1 MRHHLK
7 YFQMRI
13 FVFFIAWLLPITMV
27 QAQASPGKYQ
37 DKNASGKKMQQKANA
52 RPTSTYAQLQQ
63 YMQKTQHDLDSAKDL
78 HPELGDVQLPGL
90 FNTSASNRGGT
101 SDKDDIY
108 ASYAPMPPAQNPSHH
123 AAQLPV
129 LNVSGIKTFAQGIM
143 KETKMNASMRSKLD
157 AMAKDT
163 TLNIAGTGTFY
174 LSLGLSPDASG
185 YLIARGIL
193 RHPGDPYAANGLGV
207 YYRDKNKIREA
218 LQCFFYADK
227 LLPAHIKSPY
237 VYTNI
242 GWASFYYGD
251 YNTAQKYFGEALAIS
266 SNFQPAL
273 EGQATLA
280 YARGDTKA
288 LFQCLAKELLAMTRT
303 AGGGGMATAVPS
315 SAFTGVCGGA
325 FAADVAEAGTG
336 NANGHIFDHIG
347 VGDNSPE
354 QDPPP
359 GADVT
364 YPALFKPVFIN
375 DVAEDVMGAV
385 AQVSSGVSKGHAL
398 VSSLRDKQKN
408 LDAHF
413 VGRPHT
419 DAQGNLLYDRD
430 YTRFLNLHGM
440 MIELLESRVDRHIK
454 DFEQYAAGYSQKASA
469 RFSDMV
475 QQYNQELKACGDN
488 AGCVETVQCKWVPLF
503 RKEGNNFLEIGA
515 EQWKKMY
522 DLVIN
527 DIQWFLR
534 NDADFVG
541 RVHDVKCNEYLNID
555 REMEVRI
562 AILSAYDSWNSVLSP
577 LELYSTYA
585 HLPHA
590 KCPAVQMGII
600 SGPDPFSKRPKHIKE
615 YIDPNDKDIT
625 FDMLLFSITE
635 NRHATKISIGPKIG
649 PLEIGLSYTTNK
661 DLSTGEVKDQIYS
674 QNNDFD
680 HSYGASIGVSKK
692 FVDITD
698 VAEVEA
704 GVKGSLEVKF
714 NDKEQVSGY
723 SAGSEVSASAK
734 LGFAKLGGKASRTAQ
749 FDGDFKLIGYSNNIS
764 SNGTVGMS
772 EGLAVNGELSHTSN
786 YDANGAYTGGADAA
800 NVTLQNSYKQKLQKS
815 NGNGEAESQ
824 FNEAEWQSNYFGI
837 QANQVIEVVAGQK
850 QITPWM
856 MEVN

>member
-13 FVFFIAWLLPITMV
+13 FVFFMTWLLPITMV
-27 QAQASPGKYQ
+27 QAQASSGKYQ
-37 DKNASGKKMQQKANA
+37 EKDTGKKMQQQANA
-52 RPTSTYAQLQQ
+52 KPTSTYARLQQ

-78 HPELGDVQLPGL
+78 HPELGDVQLPGF
-90 FNTSASNRGGT
+90 FNTSTSNTDGT
-101 SDKDDIY
+101 SGKNDIY

-129 LNVSGIKTFAQGIM
+129 LSTAGIRTFAQDMVKGT
-143 KETKMNASMRSKLD
+143 EVNALTRSKLD

-163 TLNIAGTGTFY
+163 ALNIAGTGIFY
-174 LSLGLSPDASG
+174 LSLGLSPDASA
-185 YLIARGIL
+185 YLIARGL
-193 RHPGDPYAANGLGV
+193 LQHPGDPYAANGLGV
-207 YYRDKNKIREA
+207 YYRDKNKIKEA

-251 YNTAQKYFGEALAIS
+251 YNTAQRYFDKALAIS
-266 SNFQPAL
+266 GNFQPAL

-303 AGGGGMATAVPS
+303 AGGGNGMAVSPS
-315 SAFTGVCGGA
+315 SAFTGICGGV
-325 FAADVAEAGTG
+325 FAEDAAEAGTE
-336 NANGHIFDHIG
+336 NANSHIFDQTG
-347 VGDNSPE
+347 VEDNSPE

-375 DVAEDVMGAV
+375 DVAEDVMNAV
-385 AQVSSGVSKGHAL
+385 AQVSAGVSQGHSVISA
-398 VSSLRDKQKN
+398 LRDRQKSLN
-408 LDAHF
+408 ARF
-413 VGRPHT
+413 VSRPHA
-419 DAQGNLLYDRD
+419 DRQGNLVYDRD
-430 YTRFLNLHGM
+430 YTKFLNLHGM
-440 MIELLESRVDRHIK
+440 MIELLESRVDKHIK

-488 AGCVETVQCKWVPLF
+488 AGCIESVQCKWISRF
-503 RKEGNNFLEIGA
+503 RKEGNNFLETGA
-515 EQWKKMY
+515 AQWEKMY
-522 DLVIN
+522 DQIVK

-534 NDADFVG
+534 NDAGFVG

-562 AILSAYDSWNSVLSP
+562 AILSTYDSWNSVLSP
-577 LELYSTYA
+577 LELYGTYA
-585 HLPHA
+585 RLPHA
-590 KCPAVQMGII
+590 KCPAVQMGVM

-704 GVKGSLEVKF
+704 GVKGNLEVQF
-714 NDKEQVSGY
+714 NDKGHVSGY

-749 FDGDFKLIGYSNNIS
+749 FDGDFQLIGYSNS
-764 SNGTVGMS
+764 TSANGSAGMG

-786 YDANGAYTGGADAA
+786 YNANGVYTGGADAV
-800 NVTLQNSYKQKLQKS
+800 NVTLQNSYKQKLQQS
-815 NGNGEAESQ
+815 NGDGGEESP
-824 FNEAEWQSNYFGI
+824 FNEAEFQSNYFGI

-850 QITPWM
+850 QITPWG
-856 MEVN
+856 MEAN